1 MTQKERIEQ
10 LESEVAKLKILVQLA
25 LALGG
30 SALFVMHNDS
40 ERWNGL
46 CKYMAHMGL
55 ENDTSFE
62 ITGDGVIV
70 SRDGEEVPECSLKST
85 DEPSPTNGVS

>member
-10 LESEVAKLKILVQLA
+10 LEAEVAKLKVLVQLA
-25 LALGG
+25 IGLGG
-30 SALFVMHNDS
+30 SAMYVVHNDPK
-40 ERWNGL
+40 RWNGL

-70 SRDGEEVPECSLKST
+70 RCDGKEIPECSLKST
-85 DEPSPTNGVS
+85 KENEK

>member
-10 LESEVAKLKILVQLA
+10 LEAEVAKLKILVQLA
-25 LALGG
+25 LGLGG
-30 SALFVMHNDS
+30 SAMFVMHNDPK
-40 ERWNGL
+40 RWNGL

-55 ENDTSFE
+55 DNDTAFE
-62 ITGDGVIV
+62 INGDGVIV
-70 SRDGEEVPECSLKST
+70 SRDGKEIPECSLKST